1 MQGSRLCLGQNFK
14 QAVHHQNTACNDL
27 ALGLGDTKQILS
39 SHLQLERLQY
49 NLLPETAVH
58 APLRRLVTVCTTAK
72 ASPTESQEVKLLTL
86 LTGKIHACPDLV
98 HIFLRSPSS
107 QPDTAVL
114 PNT

>member
-1 MQGSRLCLGQNFK
+1 MKSSVQNMGIDQTVQDTLVTVC
-14 QAVHHQNTACNDL
+14 QADSPP
-27 ALGLGDTKQILS
+27 GIRPYILN
-39 SHLQLERLQY
+39 LFTFLLERLHY
-49 NLLPETAVH
+49 NLLPETACH
-58 APLRRLVTVCTTAK
+58 APLRRLVTVCATAK